1 MIRKATYNWKQGVET
16 VLEEKNLQRYK
27 DIGRRIAFYRKSRGL
42 SQEKLAD
49 LIGISKSYL
58 SKIEAPSSEKFCS
71 LTTLFDI
78 ADGLEVD
85 IVELLR
91 DEMD

>member
-1 MIRKATYNWKQGVET
+1 M
-16 VLEEKNLQRYK
+16 EEKNLRRYK
-27 DIGRRIAFYRKSRGL
+27 DIGRRIAFYRKSRGI

-58 SKIEAPSSEKFCS
+58 SKIEAPSSVKFCS

-85 IVELLR
+85 IVQLLR
-91 DEMD
+91 DEVD

>member
-1 MIRKATYNWKQGVET
+1 MD
-16 VLEEKNLQRYK
+16 EKNIQRYK
-27 DIGRRIAFYRKSRGL
+27 DIGRRIAFYRKVRGL

-49 LIGISKSYL
+49 QIGISKSYL
-58 SKIEAPSSEKFCS
+58 SKIEASSSLKFCS

-85 IVELLR
+85 VIQLLR
-91 DEMD
+91 DDLD